1 MGEDVTAFV
10 TRLPTPSFASFLLIF
25 LSNTNPSYHQLSSYA
40 LHSDASSHQPHSKY
54 ARFSMQAT
62 SCGQKVKKGGRQ
74 RIRSA
79 PAKGC
84 FPFLKL
90 PREFCDEIYVF
101 APVVDV
107 LRVQYIELLES
118 RNDSDNPNSTLNRK
132 DLKRTTFQTHT
143 RLHFDY
149 GTYGRVDF
157 DQPAVSI
164 LQTCRQIP
172 DESGLVFY
180 SKNIFSFKEEPC
192 IQRHVY
198 SIGSAIAFL
207 NDRPACAMG
216 WIRKIKITIGN
227 RRGWPPDERF
237 GSLTE
242 LGILLLLQGLKRFS
256 MEIKAEF
263 NRRCPSDPECL
274 VAFAALV
281 RSHALKGGDTL
292 GMSDITVHKRHRI
305 LSFRSTDAQG
315 EHCPEKTPKRQ
326 YIVRCDNDESGRSLL
341 TPAKHPSP
349 LRISESHC
357 ERVCGP
363 GIGLVYY
370 VPSHSGWIHPG
381 GEQELPDYAQS
392 DDGETD
398 SLEDVDLSDQDLEPA
413 HIDAPRGTD

>member
-1 MGEDVTAFV
+1 MN
-10 TRLPTPSFASFLLIF
+10 AS
-25 LSNTNPSYHQLSSYA
+25 
-40 LHSDASSHQPHSKY
+40 
-54 ARFSMQAT
+54 
-62 SCGQKVKKGGRQ
+62 
-74 RIRSA
+74 
-79 PAKGC
+79 
-84 FPFLKL
+84 
-90 PREFCDEIYVF
+90 E
-101 APVVDV
+101 
-107 LRVQYIELLES
+107 
-118 RNDSDNPNSTLNRK
+118 
-132 DLKRTTFQTHT
+132 
-143 RLHFDY
+143 
-149 GTYGRVDF
+149 
-157 DQPAVSI
+157 
-164 LQTCRQIP
+164 
-172 DESGLVFY
+172 
-180 SKNIFSFKEEPC
+180 
-192 IQRHVY
+192 
-198 SIGSAIAFL
+198 
-207 NDRPACAMG
+207 
-216 WIRKIKITIGN
+216 
-227 RRGWPPDERF
+227 
-237 GSLTE
+237 
-242 LGILLLLQGLKRFS
+242 GLKRFS